1 MKLNIEDQKLFLSK
15 YHNSRLKWI
24 RECRVG
30 VFITNFTVRIIS
42 FILLTQCIKKHTC
55 RNQLLLN
62 NFVSDKIARTM
73 GHTNLSR
80 SLQMSG
86 FNSHLHVHAQ
96 SFFCRSN
103 YFLLF
108 FFFFSLSFLLLSF
121 YSSSEE
127 DFGPNYDNKSPHYLT
142 TTTTASWWPSGE
154 VRRTQV
160 RTALTQKVQ
169 DQPGAL
175 RFACGFKKSACYMV
189 GF

>member
-1 MKLNIEDQKLFLSK
+1 
-15 YHNSRLKWI
+15 
-24 RECRVG
+24 
-30 VFITNFTVRIIS
+30 
-42 FILLTQCIKKHTC
+42 
-55 RNQLLLN
+55 
-62 NFVSDKIARTM
+62 M

-127 DFGPNYDNKSPHYLT
+127 DFGPNYDNKSLHYLT
-142 TTTTASWWPSGE
+142 TTTTASRWPSGE
-154 VRRTQV
+154 VRRSQV
-160 RTALTQKVQ
+160 RTALTQNVQDQPGELHFTRLKCTRLKHRTCKTSRGYFASLVVGEARRNQVHTDLTQNVQ

-175 RFACGFKKSACYMV
+175 RFARGFKKSACYMV